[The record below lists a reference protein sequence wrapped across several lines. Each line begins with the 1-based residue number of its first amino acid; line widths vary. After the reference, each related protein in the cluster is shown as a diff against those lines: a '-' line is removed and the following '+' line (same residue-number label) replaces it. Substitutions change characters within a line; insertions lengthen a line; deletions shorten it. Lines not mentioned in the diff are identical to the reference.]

1 MDVIQQFIDSC
12 VDVSKWLSQSRE
24 KLSKCAMPSGDRDV
38 LRDKTNKIK
47 VLSIFLLLLYGTRL
61 KLYYSV

>member
-1 MDVIQQFIDSC
+1 MDVIQQFVDAC

-47 VLSIFLLLLYGTRL
+47 VLSLSLNFYISDYMVLD
-61 KLYYSV
+61 

>member
-1 MDVIQQFIDSC
+1 MDACSDI
-12 VDVSKWLSQSRE
+12 SKWLSQSRE

-47 VLSIFLLLLYGTRL
+47 VSASLKYFLEHLVLIFY
-61 KLYYSV
+61 